1 MGSPSVEET
10 VVITGIGLVTP
21 LGVTRE
27 STWSALLAGTRAGAV
42 LSPARMSPAWE
53 GIAPGPTWRGC
64 PVPRPWT
71 FSGEPIIG
79 DALIAAR
86 EALAHAN
93 LGPGDPE
100 RWGCVVGASKGGM
113 HLAVP
118 VFARQ
123 LYDSRSDSR
132 PWASRAASAPGPCG
146 APLNPGADALRLAEH
161 VSLMTLDEEADLD
174 TDIGQAAWD
183 GLPDD
188 AWLQIWPDAP
198 ATAIA
203 REFNIRGPVL
213 APAAACA
220 TGLVSLIR
228 AAELV
233 RSGVCDVVLCGSSDA
248 SLTPSLL
255 ASYRRLGVMARHGD
269 PRSAC
274 RPFDRERQGFLVGE
288 GAAVLV
294 VESLA
299 HAEKRGAVPL
309 AEFVAGR
316 TFSDGAGVAGLDES
330 AEGLSR
336 AIEGVTRAAGITAAE
351 VDLINLHGTGTD
363 QNDRTEVVA
372 LARVLSGRTPSGVC
386 CAFKGAIGHL
396 MGAAGSVETALAILS
411 LRDQVAPP
419 TANLRTLAPD
429 LESILPL
436 PFTGETPT
444 PRRIDTVLKT
454 SLGFGGPVAAV
465 LLRRIDACPLMRPVV
480 T

>member
-1 MGSPSVEET
+1 MSSASVGES

-27 STWSALLAGTRAGAV
+27 STWSALLAGARAGVV
-42 LSPARMSPAWE
+42 LKPALLGPAWE
-53 GIAPGPTWRGC
+53 GIVPGPTWRGC
-64 PVPRPWT
+64 PVPRT
-71 FSGEPIIG
+71 GDFAGEPIIG
-79 DALIAAR
+79 DALTAAR
-86 EALAHAN
+86 EAVTQAQ
-93 LGPGDPE
+93 LGAVNPE

-118 VFARQ
+118 LFARQ
-123 LYDSRSDSR
+123 AWKRQRVHATVPAGAEHDVD
-132 PWASRAASAPGPCG
+132 AASAEWEP
-146 APLNPGADALRLAEH
+146 
-161 VSLMTLDEEADLD
+161 DLD
-174 TDIGQAAWD
+174 ADIGQSAWD

-248 SLTPSLL
+248 SLQPSLL
-255 ASYRRLGVMARHGD
+255 ASYRRLGVLARHGD
-269 PRSAC
+269 PQTAC
-274 RPFDRERQGFLVGE
+274 QPFDRDRQGFLVGE

-299 HAEKRGAVPL
+299 HAVQRGAVPL

-336 AIEGVTRAAGITAAE
+336 AIEGVTRAGGITPAE

-363 QNDRTEVVA
+363 QNDRTEVAA
-372 LARVLSGRTPSGVC
+372 LSRVLRGTTPRGLC

-396 MGAAGSVETALAILS
+396 MGAAGSVETALTILS
-411 LRDQVAPP
+411 LRDQIAPP
-419 TANLRTLAPD
+419 TANLRTFAPD
-429 LESILPL
+429 LKSLLTL
-436 PFTGETPT
+436 PFTSETPT

-465 LLRRIDACPLMRPVV
+465 LLRRVGG
-480 T
+480 

>member
-1 MGSPSVEET
+1 MSPPSVGES

-27 STWSALLAGTRAGAV
+27 STWSALLAGERAGAV
-42 LSPARMSPAWE
+42 LSPAHMGPAWE
-53 GIAPGPTWRGC
+53 GIAPSPTWRGC
-64 PVPRPWT
+64 PVPRT
-71 FSGEPIIG
+71 GDFAGEPIIG
-79 DALIAAR
+79 DALMAAR
-86 EALAHAN
+86 EAFAHAH
-93 LGPGDPE
+93 LSLVDPQ

-113 HLAVP
+113 HFAVP
-118 VFARQ
+118 LFARQ
-123 LYDSRSDSR
+123 RGSRLRDLARVRGGAEDSLH
-132 PWASRAASAPGPCG
+132 APY
-146 APLNPGADALRLAEH
+146 
-161 VSLMTLDEEADLD
+161 EEVDLE
-174 TDIGQAAWD
+174 THSGQSAWD
-183 GLPDD
+183 GLPED
-188 AWLQIWPDAP
+188 AWMQIWPDAP

-248 SLTPSLL
+248 SLQPALL
-255 ASYRRLGVMARHGD
+255 ASYRRLGVLARHGD
-269 PRSAC
+269 PRTAC
-274 RPFDRERQGFLVGE
+274 QPFDRDRQGFLVGE

-299 HAEKRGAVPL
+299 HAMRRGATPL

-336 AIEGVTRAAGITAAE
+336 AIEGVTRAGGITAAE

-363 QNDRTEVVA
+363 QNDRTEVTA
-372 LARVLSGRTPSGVC
+372 LARVLSGRTPRGIG

-429 LESILPL
+429 LKSILSL
-436 PFTGETPT
+436 PFTGEAPT
-444 PRRIDTVLKT
+444 PRRIETVLKT

-465 LLRRIDACPLMRPVV
+465 LLRRVGD
-480 T
+480 